1 VLPAKSDVPSLTAAR
16 AVWALSLVLQVSLLA
31 CTSETQVS
39 LLQPYAS
46 AGNATGGSPGD
57 HPDGS
62 ANGTPDSAPL
72 ADAAPSTA
80 HLVHRYSFSGDGTHV
95 VDSVGHANGVLMGGA
110 TLDGAGH
117 AALDGQNDYVDL
129 PNGLISHL
137 TDATLIAWLS
147 WNGGPCWQRVFDFGS
162 TDVGEDMVGNA
173 TTSIFATPL
182 RCVGKGPAAAFE
194 TTTAILG
201 SVDSDQP
208 FPVLQN
214 LPLAL
219 VLDASAGQMRF
230 YAAGEL
236 LGTGQMAPLAQL
248 SDVNDWL
255 GQSQWIQ
262 DDHLRGTYDEFRI
275 YDSALSP
282 DQLAAVEST
291 GPDTVGP

>member
-1 VLPAKSDVPSLTAAR
+1 VRARSDVPALTATR
-16 AVWALSLVLQVSLLA
+16 AVWALSAVLQAPLLA

-46 AGNATGGSPGD
+46 AGSAPTAMPGA

-62 ANGTPDSAPL
+62 ANGTPDGAGVP
-72 ADAAPSTA
+72 DTEPSSA
-80 HLVHRYSFSGDGTHV
+80 HLIHRYSFGGDGTHV
-95 VDSVGHANGVLMGGA
+95 VDSVGQADGVLLGGA
-110 TLDGAGH
+110 TLDGTGH

-147 WNGGPCWQRVFDFGS
+147 WGGGPACWQRVFDFGS
-162 TDVGEDMVGNA
+162 TDAGEDIVGNA
-173 TTSIFATPL
+173 TTTIFATPL
-182 RCVGKGPAAAFE
+182 RCTGTGPAAAFQTA
-194 TTTAILG
+194 TTNFG
-201 SVDSDQP
+201 SVDSDRR

-214 LPLAL
+214 LPVAL
-219 VLDASAGQMRF
+219 VLDASGGEMRF
-230 YAAGEL
+230 YAAGVL
-236 LGTGQMAPLAQL
+236 LGTSTMAPLAEL

-262 DDHLRGTYDEFRI
+262 DEHLRGTYDEFRI

-282 DQLAAVEST
+282 EQLAAVQNA
-291 GPDTVGP
+291 GPDLVAP